1 MGERLPDYVFF
12 GRLDDDER
20 RWARCDERDRAE
32 IERAITAGGF
42 P

>member
-1 MGERLPDYVFF
+1 VRTRFAFLAD
-12 GRLDDDER
+12 LNDDER

-32 IERAITAGGF
+32 VDRAITAGGF